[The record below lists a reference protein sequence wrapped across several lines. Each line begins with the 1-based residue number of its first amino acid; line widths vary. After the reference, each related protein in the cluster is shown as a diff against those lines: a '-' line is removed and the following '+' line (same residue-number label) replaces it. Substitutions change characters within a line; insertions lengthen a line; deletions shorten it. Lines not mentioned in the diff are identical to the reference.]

1 MEVGELDI
9 GKRGCEHSRHK
20 EIADPKTGVRNMPW
34 CDLKSAFIWKQYQ
47 TTAKFKNQNK
57 TVYALLRDLIQVL
70 LIPQIMFL
78 RDRGSNPGLCI
89 GSSSHVSLVS
99 SVWNGSS
106 VSLAFHSVHI
116 LKIISYSFCKLSF
129 NLGCLMFPDDLTQDT
144 YFGCSFTEV
153 MLFSWW
159 ILFRGI
165 QVVYPIR

>member
-1 MEVGELDI
+1 M

-20 EIADPKTGVRNMPW
+20 EIADPKPGVRNMPW
-34 CDLKSAFIWKQYQ
+34 CDLKKSNFIWKQ
-47 TTAKFKNQNK
+47 TTAKFKKTKQNCIRFAQRPHSSF
-57 TVYALLRDLIQVL
+57 VNCSDNVL
-70 LIPQIMFL
+70 E
-78 RDRGSNPGLCI
+78 RGSNPGPCI
-89 GSSSHVSLVS
+89 GSSSHVSPVS
-99 SVWNGSS
+99 SVWNSSS
-106 VSLAFHSVHI
+106 VSLAFHSLHI

-165 QVVYPIR
+165 QLVFIPFGSVNFDH

>member
-1 MEVGELDI
+1 MWAFQTQGNSRS
-9 GKRGCEHSRHK
+9 KARSQEHALMWFK
-20 EIADPKTGVRNMPW
+20 KT
-34 CDLKSAFIWKQYQ
+34 K
-47 TTAKFKNQNK
+47 KFKKQNK

-70 LIPQIMFL
+70 LIAQIMFL
-78 RDRGSNPGLCI
+78 RERGSNPGPCI
-89 GSSSHVSLVS
+89 GSSSHVSPVS
-99 SVWNGSS
+99 SVWNSSS
-106 VSLAFHSVHI
+106 VSLAFRSVHM

-165 QVVYPIR
+165 QLVFIPFSSVNLDH